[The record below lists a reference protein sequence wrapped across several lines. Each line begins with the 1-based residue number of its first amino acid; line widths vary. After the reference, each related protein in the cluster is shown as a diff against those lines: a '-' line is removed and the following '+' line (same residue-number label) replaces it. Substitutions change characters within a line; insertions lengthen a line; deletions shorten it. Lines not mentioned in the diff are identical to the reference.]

1 MLAPKRN
8 PGFLYNRFL
17 GDVAENKKSETLRQG
32 EESEMV
38 DGRMRQQEKTKTA
51 KLEHQEKLGGFNR
64 FFAVFSLPIS
74 GEKSCV
80 SIKHQSIFRVD
91 DYPIL
96 PGIN

>member
-8 PGFLYNRFL
+8 PGFLDNRFL

-64 FFAVFSLPIS
+64 FFGEFSFDFVLL
-74 GEKSCV
+74 EMWRKRTRTR
-80 SIKHQSIFRVD
+80 K
-91 DYPIL
+91 IL
-96 PGIN
+96 GKRDGT